1 MGLDA
6 ICTCGFKTESVEP
19 YLLYCND
26 FEIQRNNT
34 FNDINNLCLPVTIVL
49 LLFGDDVLHIDDNL
63 VVFSSVQK
71 YIKDNKRFPL
81 WQPLICSNQ
90 HLIIKIFT

>member
-1 MGLDA
+1 
-6 ICTCGFKTESVEP
+6 
-19 YLLYCND
+19 
-26 FEIQRNNT
+26 
-34 FNDINNLCLPVTIVL
+34 
-49 LLFGDDVLHIDDNL
+49 VLHIDDNL